1 MGDDDAHAIAAGV
14 KVWVADPNDAYVA
27 AEVLSTDG
35 DKVKISVAGGANP
48 GEREVAPSELNLV
61 ENVDREDMVT
71 LNYLH
76 EPGVLH
82 NLKSRYGLDEIY
94 TYTGNILIAVRLSL
108 LDPRPLASR
117 APRLV
122 RYFKPPP
129 LPETPKLPRAKL
141 LPARVSPLPRPD
153 PPHDPPQVN
162 PFQRLPHLYDHHMM
176 DQYQGTALGELS
188 PHVFAIAEAA
198 FRTMVNERASQSI
211 LVSGESGAGKT
222 ETAKQI
228 MHYLAHMG
236 GRAEV
241 GENAEEGARP
251 VEQKVLESNPLL
263 EAFGNAKTVRNDN
276 SSRFGKFIEIQFDGE
291 HRISGA
297 AIRTYLLERSRIVNI
312 DDPERNF
319 HVFYQLCDGASA
331 EERAEL
337 RLKTPR
343 DYRYTNQSSCDSLS
357 GSDNAKEYE
366 ATRHAMDVVGISK
379 NEQDSVMRVVAGIL
393 HLGNASF
400 RRSETDDDGCELAGD
415 DARGALAD
423 AAAVMMVDAGKL
435 EKALLTRTIETRDGA
450 IVKPLDV
457 NAATHSRD
465 SLAKTLYARLFDW
478 LVAKINASIG
488 QDPESRDFIGVLDIY
503 GFESFKTNSFE
514 QFCINLANE
523 KLQQHFNQHVFKTEQ
538 EEYEREAI
546 DWSYIEF
553 VDNQD
558 VLDLI
563 EKKPGGI
570 IALLDEACMFPTTT
584 HEQLAQKLYGAL
596 KDSPRFS
603 KPKTS
608 TTAFTLSHYAG
619 EVTYQSDNFI
629 DKNKD
634 FAVLDHQTLLA
645 ASELGLLAAIFEP
658 KPEPETKAPGRGGK
672 SAMKFSSIGAGFKGQ
687 LGSLMVKLNQ
697 TSPHYIRC
705 IKPNGLN
712 VPMQFENAN
721 VLHQLRCGGVLEAV
735 RISCAGYPS
744 RKPIDEFLDRFG
756 LLAADKD
763 ALFRPGDE
771 SAVIRQILTD
781 AKLDAWQLGKTKV
794 FLRAG
799 QMATLDM
806 IRHKKMYAAATHI
819 QKVVRCGQQRRRYEA
834 TRAAAMCVAK
844 WARGMF
850 ARRLVASMRLERAA
864 IITQARARCAMAT
877 RRFRACRR
885 ATTRIQAAFRG
896 AAARARVRAMRR
908 EMAARKIQAHARM
921 CRDRAAFVAK
931 RDAVIAWQCAWR
943 CFLARA
949 ALRRRRKEE
958 KDAGALLAAKS
969 ELEKKLELER
979 TRAELERRKMAEAEA
994 KREREAAEAAE
1005 KMAAM
1010 EAAMRAEREAA
1021 AKEAARLAEEAA
1033 AREAAAREAA
1043 AAAAAEQQRV
1053 AEAEAAAARLDELQR
1068 SADEAA
1074 AAAAEVEKAAAAKLA
1089 AEREKSAD
1097 LEKAL
1102 EEANAKNDQLA
1113 ERVMMLENEN
1123 QRLKQMAK
1131 ENVMAVAAVQR
1142 TPPGK
1147 RQSFLGG
1154 SASPLTPDSIASTP
1168 GLAADA
1174 ADEGQTVMDA
1184 KRASLATAKTQ
1195 ADHELLLRTIE
1206 RASEIGFSGGQPVLA
1221 CVTFRSLLHWRVFE
1235 LERTGLFDRVMGQM
1249 SQAVEASVDNNA
1261 QLTYWLSNTFTL
1273 LHLLQR
1279 TLKTSGGGGL
1289 SARRRSGGV
1298 GIFERFNSR
1307 LRAVPAEKKEEATPG
1322 IPGVRQVDAKYP
1334 AFLFKQQLTAFVEKI
1349 YGFLRDNMKKE
1360 ITPQLGS
1367 CIQAPRATRGEGG
1380 ARARAGGLARGGS
1393 GNVGPQLGTHWR
1405 TILDCLD
1412 ALLTTMKANH
1422 VPTFLVRKFF
1432 TQIFCFIN
1440 VQLFNALLLRRE
1452 CCSFSNGEYIKTGLS
1467 ELENWLID
1475 SKEHVGNAWEELRY
1489 IRQAVQLLVIHQ
1501 KPKKTLNEIT
1511 LELCPVLSIQQL
1523 YRISTMYWDDK
1534 YGTETVSQE
1543 VLVAMKELMMKDQNT
1558 NMSNSFLLDD
1568 DSSIHFTIDDISG
1581 TVSQIDLGA
1590 VEPPEHLASNP
1601 AFEFLSLPLGQ
1612 EGE

>member
-129 LPETPKLPRAKL
+129 LPRLQSSLERNSSLRASHL
-141 LPARVSPLPRPD
+141 CPAPP

-198 FRTMVNERASQSI
+198 FRTMVNDCASQSI

-291 HRISGA
+291 NRISGA

-343 DYRYTNQSSCDSLS
+343 DYHYTNQSSCDSLS

-393 HLGNASF
+393 HLGNVSF
-400 RRSETDDDGCELAGD
+400 RLSETDDDGCELAGD
-415 DARGALAD
+415 DSRGALAD

-457 NAATHSRD
+457 KAAVNSRD

-488 QDPESRDFIGVLDIY
+488 QDPESRNFIGVLDIY

-608 TTAFTLSHYAG
+608 MTAFTLSHYAG

-634 FAVLDHQTLLA
+634 FVVLDHQTLLA

-834 TRAAAMCVAK
+834 TRAAAICVAK

-864 IITQARARCAMAT
+864 IITQARA
-877 RRFRACRR
+877 
-885 ATTRIQAAFRG
+885 
-896 AAARARVRAMRR
+896 MRN
-908 EMAARKIQAHARM
+908 
-921 CRDRAAFVAK
+921 
-931 RDAVIAWQCAWR
+931 RDAAISRVSSSD
-943 CFLARA
+943 
-949 ALRRRRKEE
+949 
-958 KDAGALLAAKS
+958 DA
-969 ELEKKLELER
+969 
-979 TRAELERRKMAEAEA
+979 
-994 KREREAAEAAE
+994 
-1005 KMAAM
+1005 
-1010 EAAMRAEREAA
+1010 
-1021 AKEAARLAEEAA
+1021 
-1033 AREAAAREAA
+1033 
-1043 AAAAAEQQRV
+1043 
-1053 AEAEAAAARLDELQR
+1053 
-1068 SADEAA
+1068 
-1074 AAAAEVEKAAAAKLA
+1074 
-1089 AEREKSAD
+1089 
-1097 LEKAL
+1097 
-1102 EEANAKNDQLA
+1102 
-1113 ERVMMLENEN
+1113 
-1123 QRLKQMAK
+1123 
-1131 ENVMAVAAVQR
+1131 
-1142 TPPGK
+1142 
-1147 RQSFLGG
+1147 
-1154 SASPLTPDSIASTP
+1154 
-1168 GLAADA
+1168 
-1174 ADEGQTVMDA
+1174 
-1184 KRASLATAKTQ
+1184 
-1195 ADHELLLRTIE
+1195 H
-1206 RASEIGFSGGQPVLA
+1206 
-1221 CVTFRSLLHWRVFE
+1221 
-1235 LERTGLFDRVMGQM
+1235 
-1249 SQAVEASVDNNA
+1249 
-1261 QLTYWLSNTFTL
+1261 
-1273 LHLLQR
+1273 
-1279 TLKTSGGGGL
+1279 
-1289 SARRRSGGV
+1289 SGGV
-1298 GIFERFNSR
+1298 PRRRGSR
-1307 LRAVPAEKKEEATPG
+1307 AGSRDASRDGGAEDSGARAHVSRSR
-1322 IPGVRQVDAKYP
+1322 GVRGETRRGHRVAMRV
-1334 AFLFKQQLTAFVEKI
+1334 AMFL
-1349 YGFLRDNMKKE
+1349 
-1360 ITPQLGS
+1360 
-1367 CIQAPRATRGEGG
+1367 GEGG
-1380 ARARAGGLARGGS
+1380 ASSSPQGGEGRGCAPRREERAGEETGARAHARGVGASQDGGGGGEAREGGGGGGGEDGGDGGGDARRARGGGEGGGAS
-1393 GNVGPQLGTHWR
+1393 R
-1405 TILDCLD
+1405 
-1412 ALLTTMKANH
+1412 
-1422 VPTFLVRKFF
+1422 RRS
-1432 TQIFCFIN
+1432 
-1440 VQLFNALLLRRE
+1440 RRE
-1452 CCSFSNGEYIKTGLS
+1452 RS
-1467 ELENWLID
+1467 
-1475 SKEHVGNAWEELRY
+1475 R
-1489 IRQAVQLLVIHQ
+1489 
-1501 KPKKTLNEIT
+1501 
-1511 LELCPVLSIQQL
+1511 
-1523 YRISTMYWDDK
+1523 
-1534 YGTETVSQE
+1534 
-1543 VLVAMKELMMKDQNT
+1543 
-1558 NMSNSFLLDD
+1558 
-1568 DSSIHFTIDDISG
+1568 
-1581 TVSQIDLGA
+1581 GA
-1590 VEPPEHLASNP
+1590 RGGGGGSRRAT
-1601 AFEFLSLPLGQ
+1601 ARRRG
-1612 EGE
+1612 

>member
-117 APRLV
+117 ARPASSDISNLLHSPRLQSSLE
-122 RYFKPPP
+122 RNSS
-129 LPETPKLPRAKL
+129 PRASHL
-141 LPARVSPLPRPD
+141 CPAPT

-188 PHVFAIAEAA
+188 PHVFAIAEVA

-297 AIRTYLLERSRIVNI
+297 AIRTYLLERSRIVSV

-864 IITQARARCAMAT
+864 IITQARARARWRRADDFARVVGDDAHSGGVPRRRGSRAGSRDASRDGGAEDSGARAHVSRSRGVRGET
-877 RRFRACRR
+877 RR
-885 ATTRIQAAFRG
+885 G
-896 AAARARVRAMRR
+896 HRVAMRVAMFLGEGGASSSPQGGEGRGCAPRR
-908 EMAARKIQAHARM
+908 EERAGEETGARAHARGVGASQDGGGGGEA
-921 CRDRAAFVAK
+921 REGGGGGDGEDGGDGGGDARRARGGGEGGGAS
-931 RDAVIAWQCAWR
+931 
-943 CFLARA
+943 
-949 ALRRRRKEE
+949 RRR
-958 KDAGALLAAKS
+958 S
-969 ELEKKLELER
+969 
-979 TRAELERRKMAEAEA
+979 RR
-994 KREREAAEAAE
+994 
-1005 KMAAM
+1005 
-1010 EAAMRAEREAA
+1010 
-1021 AKEAARLAEEAA
+1021 
-1033 AREAAAREAA
+1033 REAAAREAA

-1360 ITPQLGS
+1360 IAPQLGS
-1367 CIQAPRATRGEGG
+1367 CIQAPRATRGEGAR
-1380 ARARAGGLARGGS
+1380 ARARAGSRAGAAATSGRSWAR
-1393 GNVGPQLGTHWR
+1393 
-1405 TILDCLD
+1405 
-1412 ALLTTMKANH
+1412 
-1422 VPTFLVRKFF
+1422 
-1432 TQIFCFIN
+1432 
-1440 VQLFNALLLRRE
+1440 
-1452 CCSFSNGEYIKTGLS
+1452 TGAPS
-1467 ELENWLID
+1467 W
-1475 SKEHVGNAWEELRY
+1475 
-1489 IRQAVQLLVIHQ
+1489 
-1501 KPKKTLNEIT
+1501 
-1511 LELCPVLSIQQL
+1511 
-1523 YRISTMYWDDK
+1523 
-1534 YGTETVSQE
+1534 TVS
-1543 VLVAMKELMMKDQNT
+1543 T
-1558 NMSNSFLLDD
+1558 RCSRR
-1568 DSSIHFTIDDISG
+1568 
-1581 TVSQIDLGA
+1581 
-1590 VEPPEHLASNP
+1590 
-1601 AFEFLSLPLGQ
+1601 
-1612 EGE
+1612 